1 MYFKTI
7 GGWLVALIAVYA
19 LYFWAMAERGLVSAD
34 EPRYASVA
42 HEMAASGDWVTPRL
56 DGQPWFEKP
65 ALLYWMG
72 ATAEGLGL
80 AGDRAT
86 RWPVAL
92 FSALFLLYFYRVL
105 SDAFGAAA
113 AAYSS
118 MILATSAGW
127 VALSQTGSFDLPLSV
142 TLGTALLALLPWIER
157 PEGDAPPRQAVFGI
171 FLGLSVLAKGLV
183 GPVLAVLALAPLL
196 ADAKFRSRALGLI
209 RLPAAAA
216 FALTSLPW
224 YALCYFANGPVF
236 LNEFIW
242 KHHFERFVS
251 SSLQHVQ
258 PFWFFVPVMLAGL
271 LPWTPLLALI
281 HRLDFRSDRRL
292 RFLVLW
298 AGTTFILF
306 SVSTNKLPGYILPAL
321 PPVAALMGIAVARVA
336 RPVVTLTASAL
347 LLLLIPVGAT
357 LLPVGLSHGLGRAWP
372 PQNVS
377 WIWVGGALVAACAVA
392 AMASRKSKSAAVAS
406 LAAFAAVSF
415 ILLKSVVFP
424 ALDQAAGARPLWLRI
439 EPRQHEICIGDVR
452 RQVRYGL
459 RYYSRENLPECGVTP
474 RPFRVELDPPRI
486 VPNLTHR

>member
-142 TLGTALLALLPWIER
+142 TLGTALLVR
-157 PEGDAPPRQAVFGI
+157 PSSASSSGCPCSPRGWW
-171 FLGLSVLAKGLV
+171 GLSWRCW
-183 GPVLAVLALAPLL
+183 PWRRCWRTRNSAP
-196 ADAKFRSRALGLI
+196 
-209 RLPAAAA
+209 
-216 FALTSLPW
+216 
-224 YALCYFANGPVF
+224 
-236 LNEFIW
+236 
-242 KHHFERFVS
+242 
-251 SSLQHVQ
+251 
-258 PFWFFVPVMLAGL
+258 
-271 LPWTPLLALI
+271 
-281 HRLDFRSDRRL
+281 
-292 RFLVLW
+292 
-298 AGTTFILF
+298 
-306 SVSTNKLPGYILPAL
+306 
-321 PPVAALMGIAVARVA
+321 
-336 RPVVTLTASAL
+336 
-347 LLLLIPVGAT
+347 
-357 LLPVGLSHGLGRAWP
+357 GRW
-372 PQNVS
+372 
-377 WIWVGGALVAACAVA
+377 G
-392 AMASRKSKSAAVAS
+392 
-406 LAAFAAVSF
+406 
-415 ILLKSVVFP
+415 
-424 ALDQAAGARPLWLRI
+424 
-439 EPRQHEICIGDVR
+439 
-452 RQVRYGL
+452 
-459 RYYSRENLPECGVTP
+459 
-474 RPFRVELDPPRI
+474 
-486 VPNLTHR
+486 